1 MLASIGDFKFAK
13 NSGQSKRTKKK
24 KQTKKQQ
31 IAKLVAKLLSNLHM
45 VIKLELDCK
54 LKAIQRHRQRQRER
68 ESEEAAAED
77 EDALSRW
84 HLQGGAYLSH
94 VSKLEEFQLE
104 SLSLQCKRLQ
114 MGLRKSSNSRKQN

>member
-13 NSGQSKRTKKK
+13 NSGQSKKAKK
-24 KQTKKQQ
+24 TKKQQ
-31 IAKLVAKLLSNLHM
+31 LAKLVAKLLSNLHM

-54 LKAIQRHRQRQRER
+54 LKAIQRHRRRQRER
-68 ESEEAAAED
+68 ESEEAAAEEE

-84 HLQGGAYLSH
+84 HLQVGAYLPH
-94 VSKLEEFQLE
+94 VSKLEEFRLE
-104 SLSLQCKRLQ
+104 SLSLQCKWVQ

>member
-13 NSGQSKRTKKK
+13 NSGQSKKTKK
-24 KQTKKQQ
+24 TKKQQ
-31 IAKLVAKLLSNLHM
+31 LAKLIAKLLSNLHM

-68 ESEEAAAED
+68 ESEEAAAEE

-84 HLQGGAYLSH
+84 HLQDGAYLSH

-104 SLSLQCKRLQ
+104 SLSLQCKWVQ